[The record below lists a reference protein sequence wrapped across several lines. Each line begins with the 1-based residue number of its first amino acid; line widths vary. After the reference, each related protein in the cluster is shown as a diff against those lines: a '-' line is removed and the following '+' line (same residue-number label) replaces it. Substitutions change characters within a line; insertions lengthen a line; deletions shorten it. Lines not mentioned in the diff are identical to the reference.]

1 MTTTLKTMT
10 PGLKTGR
17 IMSDGFQPDNT
28 PTQADV
34 MLVYEDMST
43 GFRAFQC
50 FQYLDQMLDRR
61 RINTDLHWTLWKLGL
76 FNTPEFYNQAVLA
89 AAGAEVIVMSLHGD
103 RSLESAIESWL
114 TAWVNQRGDKEC
126 ALGVLFDDDKRE
138 MDSVRDTLLRL
149 QQATR
154 QSAVELFSGFMSS
167 RVVEEDSRTKQSPRS
182 MTLPPFASYNVLE
195 ESNSCLHW
203 GINE

>member
-1 MTTTLKTMT
+1 
-10 PGLKTGR
+10 
-17 IMSDGFQPDNT
+17 MSDGFQSDDT

-34 MLVYEDMST
+34 MLLYEDMGT
-43 GFRAFQC
+43 GLRAFQC
-50 FQYLDQMLDRR
+50 FQYLDQILDRR

-76 FNTPEFYNQAVLA
+76 FNTTEFYDQAVLA
-89 AAGAEVIVMSLHGD
+89 AVRAEVIVMSLHGD

-138 MDSVRDTLLRL
+138 MDSVKDTLLRL
-149 QQATR
+149 QQATK
-154 QSAVELFSGFMSS
+154 QGAVELFSGFMSS
-167 RVVEEDSRTKQSPRS
+167 RVVEEDSHRIQGPGS
-182 MTLPPFASYNVLE
+182 MTPPSFASLTVLE
-195 ESNSCLHW
+195 ESNSCRHW

>member
-1 MTTTLKTMT
+1 MKTTMT

-17 IMSDGFQPDNT
+17 TMSDGFQSDDT
-28 PTQADV
+28 PAQADV

-50 FQYLDQMLDRR
+50 FECLDQMLNGRK
-61 RINTDLHWTLWKLGL
+61 INTDLHWTLWKLGL
-76 FNTPEFYNQAVLA
+76 FNTPEFYDQVVLA
-89 AAGAEVIVMSLHGD
+89 AVRAEVIVMSLHGD

-138 MDSVRDTLLRL
+138 MDSVGDTLLRL

-167 RVVEEDSRTKQSPRS
+167 RVVEEDSRRKQSPRS
-182 MTLPPFASYNVLE
+182 MTPLSFASYNVLE
-195 ESNSCLHW
+195 ESNSCRHW

>member
-1 MTTTLKTMT
+1 MTTT
-10 PGLKTGR
+10 LKTGR
-17 IMSDGFQPDNT
+17 IMSDGFQSDNT

-50 FQYLDQMLDRR
+50 FQYLDQMLDRG

-76 FNTPEFYNQAVLA
+76 FNTPEFYDQAVLA
-89 AAGAEVIVMSLHGD
+89 AVRAEVIVMSLHGD
-103 RSLESAIESWL
+103 HSLESAIESWL
-114 TAWVNQRGDKEC
+114 KAWVNQRGDKEC

-138 MDSVRDTLLRL
+138 MDSVRDTLLQL

-167 RVVEEDSRTKQSPRS
+167 RVVEENSRRKQIPRS
-182 MTLPPFASYNVLE
+182 MTPLSFASNNVLE
-195 ESNSCLHW
+195 DSNSYRHW

>member
-1 MTTTLKTMT
+1 MTTALKTMT

-17 IMSDGFQPDNT
+17 IMSDGFQSDDT
-28 PTQADV
+28 RAQADV
-34 MLVYEDMST
+34 MLVYEDMGT

-50 FQYLDQMLDRR
+50 FQYLDQMLDRG

-89 AAGAEVIVMSLHGD
+89 AVRAEVIVMSLHGD

-154 QSAVELFSGFMSS
+154 QSVVELFSGFMSS
-167 RVVEEDSRTKQSPRS
+167 GVVEEDSRRKQSPQS
-182 MTLPPFASYNVLE
+182 MTPPFFASYNVLE
-195 ESNSCLHW
+195 ESNSCRHW